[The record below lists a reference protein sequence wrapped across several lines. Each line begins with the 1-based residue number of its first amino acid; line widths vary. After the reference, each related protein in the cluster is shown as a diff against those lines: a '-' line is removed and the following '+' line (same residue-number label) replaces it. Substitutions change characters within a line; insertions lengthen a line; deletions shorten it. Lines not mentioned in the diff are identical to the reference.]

1 MSMPNR
7 AYVALWIALA
17 GAAAACDT
25 VQLLAPTGSTV
36 TLTTASAVVPT
47 GGTTQV
53 TAFVYESSGTP
64 VQNGTT
70 VRFSTNL
77 GRVDPVETQTRNGYA
92 AATFSAGDVSGIA
105 DVRAWSG
112 ATGGAGGEGEN
123 ASATNV
129 VQISVGAAAVETV
142 LVGAN
147 PGSVP
152 ATGGTVE
159 LLATVV
165 GANGRELSNV
175 FVNFTST
182 EGQLGS
188 ARVPTDAN
196 GQARTT
202 LTTNLTSQVTAAA
215 GSKSA
220 QVTVTRRDPA
230 LSVIPGLTASA
241 ATPVVG
247 AGQSWTFTATLT
259 PANDPTSQPVVYD
272 WDFGDGST
280 ATTNGNITSHVYTS
294 GANTPRV
301 VRVTITLTNG
311 QTLVATTQILLGSF

>member
-1 MSMPNR
+1 MKMPSR
-7 AYVALWIALA
+7 VYVGLWIALA

-36 TLTTASAVVPT
+36 TLTAASVVVPT

-92 AATFSAGDVSGIA
+92 VATFSAGEVSGLADVS
-105 DVRAWSG
+105 AWSG
-112 ATGGAGGEGEN
+112 AAGGATGAGEG
-123 ASATNV
+123 ATATNV
-129 VQISVGAAAVETV
+129 VQISVGSAAVETV
-142 LVGAN
+142 LLGAN
-147 PGSVP
+147 PGSLP
-152 ATGGTVE
+152 AAGGTVE
-159 LLATVV
+159 LTATVL
-165 GANGRELSNV
+165 GTNGREMSNV
-175 FVNFTST
+175 VVLFAST

-188 ARVPTDAN
+188 TRVATDGF

-202 LTTNLTSQVTAAA
+202 LTTTQTAKVTASA
-215 GSKSA
+215 GLKTA
-220 QVTVTRRDPA
+220 ETTVTRRDP
-230 LSVIPGLTASA
+230 VVPGLIA
-241 ATPVVG
+241 AAG
-247 AGQSWTFTATLT
+247 AIQIGIGQTWNFTATLT
-259 PANDPTSQPVVYD
+259 PPNDPSAQAAAYD

-280 ATTNGNITSHVYTS
+280 ATTNSNVTSHVYTS

-301 VRVTITLTNG
+301 VTVTIRLTNG
-311 QTLVATTQILLGSF
+311 QALAATTQILLGSF

>member
-1 MSMPNR
+1 MKMPSR
-7 AYVALWIALA
+7 VYVGFWIALA

-36 TLTTASAVVPT
+36 TLTAASIVVPT

-92 AATFSAGDVSGIA
+92 VATFSAGDVSGIA

-112 ATGGAGGEGEN
+112 AAGGASGEG
-123 ASATNV
+123 ATTTNV
-129 VQISVGAAAVETV
+129 VQISVGSASVETV
-142 LVGAN
+142 LLGAN
-147 PGSVP
+147 PGSLP
-152 ATGGTVE
+152 AAGGTVE
-159 LLATVV
+159 LTATVL
-165 GANGRELSNV
+165 GTNGREMSNV
-175 FVNFTST
+175 FVLFAST

-188 ARVPTDAN
+188 TRVATDAF

-202 LTTNLTSQVTAAA
+202 LTTTQTAKVTASA
-215 GSKSA
+215 GLKTA
-220 QVTVTRRDPA
+220 ETTVTRRDP
-230 LSVIPGLTASA
+230 VVPGLIA
-241 ATPVVG
+241 AAG
-247 AGQSWTFTATLT
+247 AIQIGIGQTWNFTATLT
-259 PANDPTSQPVVYD
+259 PPNDPSAQAAAYD

-280 ATTNGNITSHVYTS
+280 ATTNSNVTSHVYTS
-294 GANTPRV
+294 GANTTRV
-301 VRVTITLTNG
+301 VTVTIRLTNG
-311 QTLVATTQILLGSF
+311 QALVATTQILLGSF